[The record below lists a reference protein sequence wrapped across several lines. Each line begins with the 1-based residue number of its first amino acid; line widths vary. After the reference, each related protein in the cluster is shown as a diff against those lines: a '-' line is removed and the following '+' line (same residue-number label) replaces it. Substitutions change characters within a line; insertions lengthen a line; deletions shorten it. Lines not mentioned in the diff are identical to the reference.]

1 MDTPTKIY
9 VSLGSNVGDRAK
21 VLVGALEAMNAAGI
35 RVLQRSSFYETQ
47 PMDAPEQPWFLNA
60 VAEAETFL
68 PAHQL
73 LAELAAIEQAFGR
86 ERAIFRG
93 PRTLDL
99 DLLLYGASIIH
110 TDQLEVPH
118 PRMAMRRFVLIP
130 LVEVAPDLEH
140 PVLHKSMAELLAE
153 TADRCEVRLW
163 EPERHLNT

>member
-9 VSLGSNVGDRAK
+9 VSLGSNLGDRPKMLA
-21 VLVGALEAMNAAGI
+21 GALEGMNAAGV
-35 RVLQRSSFYETQ
+35 RVLRRSSFYETQ
-47 PMDAPEQPWFLNA
+47 PWDAPEQPWFLNA

-73 LAELAAIEQAFGR
+73 LAELMAIEQAFGR
-86 ERAIFRG
+86 ERTIFRG

-110 TDQLEVPH
+110 TEQLEVPH

-130 LVEVAPDLEH
+130 LVELAPDLEH

-153 TADRCEVRLW
+153 SADPCEVRVW
-163 EPERHLNT
+163 EPEGRLNK